1 MTKLFSPSSARLF
14 GAALL
19 AVSLSSFPETAE
31 AFSAAATTTSTSSST
46 TAADVAV
53 PPVQVADPNNPLI
66 QLANEFTYTKSGFYS
81 PYDEDAFSDDFVFR
95 GPYIGPLNKKDY
107 LSVMNTFSIHKAI
120 PDINPNAF
128 GWSIDP
134 KDPNRVWF
142 MVRNTGTFNGE
153 PLGLGNGIDF
163 PSNGSQLK
171 GCPETFSLTF
181 DEDQKAK
188 YLSVGYVADRFEGNT
203 NGAGAA
209 VGIFN
214 CIGLPFPKP
223 GPLLKFAQWFGTE
236 VVNGGAVS
244 YSTENVPTWWTNEDK
259 ASEGYL

>member
-1 MTKLFSPSSARLF
+1 LPQY
-14 GAALL
+14 LL
-19 AVSLSSFPETAE
+19 YNHL
-31 AFSAAATTTSTSSST
+31 
-46 TAADVAV
+46 
-53 PPVQVADPNNPLI
+53 
-66 QLANEFTYTKSGFYS
+66 
-81 PYDEDAFSDDFVFR
+81 
-95 GPYIGPLNKKDY
+95 GPLNKADY
-107 LSVMNTFSIHKAI
+107 FGVMNTFSIHKAI

-181 DEDQKAK
+181 DGDQKAK